1 MDLIILFL
9 SAVSVNPPHPNPT
22 IPWDG
27 SYLKDSKD
35 TCKKFAG
42 GVLCIKP
49 VPEFAM

>member
-9 SAVSVNPPHPNPT
+9 SAVSVNPTHPNPSLGMGLVLK
-22 IPWDG
+22 IPKI
-27 SYLKDSKD
+27 LRKE
-35 TCKKFAG
+35 FAG